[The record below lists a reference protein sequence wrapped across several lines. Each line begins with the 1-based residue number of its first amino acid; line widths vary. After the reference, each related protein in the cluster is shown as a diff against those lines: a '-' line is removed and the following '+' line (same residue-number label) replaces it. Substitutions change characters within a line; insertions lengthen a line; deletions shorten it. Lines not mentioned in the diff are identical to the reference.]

1 MNLLQDFEQ
10 LVLRAACDVGGR
22 LPRAFHELWR
32 LWPMS
37 SRTGTLGSA
46 IASSRQ
52 VFSTVPRRTVVEQ
65 SRSPQGNSRGMH
77 ADLQPDHRNLT
88 RGDVELIWQMRRA
101 DVISALRNFAAVR
114 FIRMPVHGAVGW
126 EIETPFR
133 DVVNVVGARQDL
145 SKRQRAQVYYAVL
158 IAFVTLPLGMSFPS
172 PFGIVE
178 ELDQII
184 DDAPEIRAAVQEVWS
199 TVDDQTFWMAV
210 GRRHMQLAAV

>member
-1 MNLLQDFEQ
+1 MNLLDDFEH

-37 SRTGTLGSA
+37 SRTGTLGRA

-52 VFSTVPRRTVVEQ
+52 AFSTVPRRTVVEQ
-65 SRSPQGNSRGMH
+65 PQGSSGGMH
-77 ADLQPDHRNLT
+77 ADLQRDHRNLT
-88 RGDVELIWQMRRA
+88 SGDVELIWHMRRA

-133 DVVNVVGARQDL
+133 DVVNVVGARHDL

-184 DDAPEIRAAVQEVWS
+184 EDAPEIRAAVQEVWS